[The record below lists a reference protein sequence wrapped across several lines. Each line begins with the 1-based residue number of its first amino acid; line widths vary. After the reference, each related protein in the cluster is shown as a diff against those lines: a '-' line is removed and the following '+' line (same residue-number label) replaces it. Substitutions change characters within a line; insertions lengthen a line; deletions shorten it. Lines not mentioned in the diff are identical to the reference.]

1 MFSLVEGDTATSIQ
15 QNIGIILSTPKGS
28 DPHRPDFG
36 SDINKYIDRPI
47 NSITEGQIK
56 AEIADVITMWEPRIK
71 VMAIE
76 LVKDVSKVT
85 INLTWTINE
94 TGQIETMDFAI

>member
-1 MFSLVEGDTATSIQ
+1 MFSLVEGDTATSIH

-36 SDINKYIDRPI
+36 SDIHKYIDRPI

-56 AEIADVITMWEPRIK
+56 ADIADAIELWEPRVK
-71 VMAIE
+71 VQTIE
-76 LVKDVSKVT
+76 LVKAISKVT
-85 INLTWTINE
+85 INLTWTITE
-94 TGQIETMDFAI
+94 TGQIETMDFSI

>member
-1 MFSLVEGDTATSIQ
+1 MFVLVEEDTATSIQ

-47 NSITEGQIK
+47 NAITEGQIK
-56 AEIADVITMWEPRIK
+56 AEIVDAIELWEPRVK
-71 VMAIE
+71 VQAID
-76 LVKDVSKVT
+76 LVKDISKVT
-85 INLTWTINE
+85 INLTWTIIE
-94 TGQIETMDFAI
+94 TGQIDTAGFSI